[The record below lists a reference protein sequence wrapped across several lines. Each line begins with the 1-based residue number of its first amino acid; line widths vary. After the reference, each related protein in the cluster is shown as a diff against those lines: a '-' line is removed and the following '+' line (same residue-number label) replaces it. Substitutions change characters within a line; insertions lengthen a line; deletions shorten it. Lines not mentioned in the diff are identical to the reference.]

1 VLHLRSLIFN
11 VLFYVNLA
19 AWVLLGSFMLLTP
32 RKWAVRSLQAWSVS
46 SLWLL
51 KVICGIS
58 LELRGRQHIPDGPLL
73 VAAKHQSAWDTFGL
87 LPIFDYP
94 TFVMKRELFWIP
106 VHGWFS
112 MKFGMI
118 GIDRSG
124 GVKALRKL
132 TKDGKEAIAAGRQII
147 IFPEGTRR
155 EPGAEPDY
163 KPGAAAL
170 YTGLGVTCLPVALNS
185 GVVWPRR
192 RFLRYPGTVVV
203 EFLEPIPPGLDRKA
217 FSATLEERIETAST
231 ELICPAH
238 VQSGI

>member
-1 VLHLRSLIFN
+1 MLFLRSLIYN
-11 VLFYVNLA
+11 VVFYVNLA
-19 AWVLLGSFMLLTP
+19 AWMLIGWFMLLMP
-32 RKWAVRSLQAWSVS
+32 RKWAVRALQAWSVS

-51 KVICGIS
+51 RIICGVK
-58 LELRGRQHIPDGPLL
+58 LEVRGRENIPEGPLL
-73 VAAKHQSAWDTFGL
+73 VASKHQSAWDTFGL
-87 LPIFDYP
+87 LPLFDYP

-124 GVKALRKL
+124 RVKALKKL
-132 TKDGKEAIAAGRQII
+132 VADAQKAIDAGRQII

-170 YTGLGVTCLPVALNS
+170 YTGLNVPCLPVALNS
-185 GVVWPRR
+185 GVCWPRR
-192 RFLRYPGTVVV
+192 KFLRIPGTIVV
-203 EFLEPIPPGLDRKA
+203 EFLEPIPPGPQPQGVFEGAGGKD
-217 FSATLEERIETAST
+217 
-231 ELICPAH
+231 
-238 VQSGI
+238 

>member
-1 VLHLRSLIFN
+1 MLFLRSLIFN
-11 VLFYVNLA
+11 VVFYVNLA
-19 AWVLLGSFMLLTP
+19 AWMLIGWFMLLMP
-32 RKWAVRSLQAWSVS
+32 RKWAVRALQAWSVS

-51 KVICGIS
+51 RLICGIK
-58 LELRGRQHIPDGPLL
+58 LEVRGAERVPAGPLL

-87 LPIFDYP
+87 LPLFDYP

-118 GIDRSG
+118 GIDRAG

-132 TKDGKEAIAAGRQII
+132 TQDARDAIAAGRQII

-163 KPGAAAL
+163 KPGAVAL
-170 YTGLGVTCLPVALNS
+170 YASLDVPCLPVALNS
-185 GVVWPRR
+185 GICWPRR
-192 RFLRYPGTVVV
+192 KFQRYPGTIVV
-203 EFLEPIPPGLDRKA
+203 EFLEPIAPGMNRNA
-217 FSATLEERIETAST
+217 FSKELEARIETAST
-231 ELICPAH
+231 RLLEDA
-238 VQSGI
+238 

>member
-1 VLHLRSLIFN
+1 MLFARSLLFN
-11 VLFYVNLA
+11 VIFYVNLA
-19 AWVLLGSFMLLTP
+19 AWILLGWFMLLMP

-51 KVICGIS
+51 KVICGIT
-58 LELRGRQHIPDGPLL
+58 LEVRGREKIPDGPLL
-73 VAAKHQSAWDTFGL
+73 VASKHQSAWDTFGL
-87 LPIFDYP
+87 LPLFDYP

-132 TKDGKEAIAAGRQII
+132 TADARKAADAGRQII

-170 YTGLGVTCLPVALNS
+170 YGGLGITCLPLALNS
-185 GVVWPRR
+185 GVFWPRR
-192 RFLRYPGTVVV
+192 RFERFPGKIIV
-203 EFLEPIPPGLDRKA
+203 EILDPIPPGLNRKG
-217 FSATLEERIETAST
+217 FSKELQTQIETASARLLEEST
-231 ELICPAH
+231 
-238 VQSGI
+238 S